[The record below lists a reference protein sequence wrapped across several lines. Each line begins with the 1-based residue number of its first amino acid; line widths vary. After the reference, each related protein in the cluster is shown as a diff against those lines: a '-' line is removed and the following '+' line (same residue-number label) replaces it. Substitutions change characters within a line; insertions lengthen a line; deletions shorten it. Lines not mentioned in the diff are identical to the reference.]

1 MTMTA
6 EKTKFTYMMLSRLKS
21 DCDYFLGYGGKGSSL
36 WGITVE
42 EHIKEM
48 KVLWNKLTI
57 KPEWLTLKELQD
69 YEINMSS
76 D

>member
-1 MTMTA
+1 MTA
-6 EKTKFTYMMLSRLKS
+6 EKTKFTYMLLSRLKS
-21 DCDYFLGYGGKGSSL
+21 DCDYFLGYGGKSSSL

-42 EHIKEM
+42 DHIKKM
-48 KVLWNKLTI
+48 KELWNKLTI